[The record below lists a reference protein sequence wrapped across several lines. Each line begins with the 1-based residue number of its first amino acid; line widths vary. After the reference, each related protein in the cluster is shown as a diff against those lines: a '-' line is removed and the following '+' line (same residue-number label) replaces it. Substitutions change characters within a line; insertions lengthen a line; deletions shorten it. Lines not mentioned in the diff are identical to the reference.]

1 MNVSRREFLEAIAA
15 GLAGFLL
22 SGIAVASPK
31 KQPKILNNKYEESV
45 HCWTVLEGDKWRVEH
60 EIPMSGEYCGPEI
73 KITNYK
79 TFSPTKK
86 EQPLRKKVHLYS
98 TTFFSEGG
106 LEEAIEIGEI
116 NPNSGTYFAG
126 ELYLVLTPSGTYCR
140 FYNTIGRR
148 GFNDDRGVETYDKS
162 YLDVHTEV
170 LNDWQRVLYNEIH
183 LTNSDIENIKKF
195 RQKRFEK
202 WKSMFDSLT
211 PGEISQLS
219 KDHPLLEQ
227 IFYVSRNKEKLG
239 ITLFDREFET
249 VKGEK
254 NYDKFAQISK
264 RLSERTT
271 EDEFD
276 VMINNLAN
284 RFCWPN
290 HNSRDM
296 DK

>member
-1 MNVSRREFLEAIAA
+1 ML
-15 GLAGFLL
+15 
-22 SGIAVASPK
+22 K
-31 KQPKILNNKYEESV
+31 
-45 HCWTVLEGDKWRVEH
+45 GDNWRVEQ
-60 EIPMSGEYCGPEI
+60 EFPVSSEYCGPEI

-86 EQPLRKKVHLYS
+86 DQPLRESVPLYS
-98 TTFFSEGG
+98 TIFFSEGG
-106 LEEAIEIGEI
+106 LEEAIEIEEV
-116 NPNSGTYFAG
+116 NPNPGTYFTG
-126 ELYLVLTPSGTYCR
+126 ELSLVSTPSGTYCR
-140 FYNTIGRR
+140 FYYSIGRLE
-148 GFNDDRGVETYDKS
+148 FDDALIVETYDKS
-162 YLDVHTEV
+162 YLDAHPEV

-211 PGEISQLS
+211 PEEISQLPR
-219 KDHPLLEQ
+219 DHPLLEQ
-227 IFYVSRNKEKLG
+227 VFYVSRNKEKSG
-239 ITLFDREFET
+239 AVLFDREFEA

-254 NYDKFAQISK
+254 NYDKLAQISK

-271 EDEFD
+271 EDKFD

-290 HNSRDM
+290 RDSRNM